1 MSNEKSFAERLI
13 GKEVTVTIER
23 PDRDDVKWF
32 DVASDIHPLVGLEEL
47 VGRSGPVSVSIG
59 YRGPFPVCPEEEVA
73 THLEWDM
80 FMPSGLVSV
89 VPDDP
94 KPRDIYVVGGRGDGK
109 SIGRLLAGLAYAG
122 VRTILVT
129 SDQREML
136 LGCGI
141 PDDILAVVPHCRPA
155 PLVEVN
161 PVNTYGGFSPRS
173 RAGKAHRW
181 R

>member
-1 MSNEKSFAERLI
+1 MKFDSVFLDEA
-13 GKEVTVTIER
+13 
-23 PDRDDVKWF
+23 DDVKWF
-32 DVASDIHPLVGLEEL
+32 DVPGDVRFSVEDEEL
-47 VGRSGPVSVSIG
+47 LRQIPTTRTVSVSIG

-89 VPDDP
+89 VSDDP
-94 KPRDIYVVGGRGDGK
+94 KPQEIMIIGGRGHSK
-109 SIGRLLAGLAYAG
+109 PIGLILAALKYAG
-122 VRTILVT
+122 IKTLLV
-129 SDQREML
+129 SPEQYREFV
-136 LGCGI
+136 GAGI
-141 PDDILAVVPHCRPA
+141 PEGILSVIPYCRPV

-161 PVNTYGGFSPRS
+161 PVNTRGGFSPRS

>member
-1 MSNEKSFAERLI
+1 MKFDSVFLDEA
-13 GKEVTVTIER
+13 
-23 PDRDDVKWF
+23 DDVKWF
-32 DVASDIHPLVGLEEL
+32 DVPGDVRFSVEDEEL
-47 VGRSGPVSVSIG
+47 LRQIPTTRTVSVSIG
-59 YRGPFPVCPEEEVA
+59 YHGPFPVCPEEEVA

-141 PDDILAVVPHCRPA
+141 PDDILAVIPHCRPV

-161 PVNTYGGFSPRS
+161 PVNTRGGFSPRS